1 MKLLT
6 GFLMTWGNFCSLPC
20 PLKRWDDN
28 CKSLMLGFLPTIGLV
43 IGLLWA
49 AIYVGLVYLSF
60 PFLVVSFI
68 LAFLP
73 FCLCGFMHMDG
84 FMDCSDAIMSRR
96 PLEERQRILKD
107 THTGAFSVISAV
119 FMILGYFAF
128 ISTAAS
134 MGMDFVN
141 IVIITVLSRSVAG
154 LEVLLSKPLGA
165 SQYAAL
171 AGCSAPEI
179 CAGEVAVTN
188 QTCRTAETDESDLT
202 QETAETKQKP
212 TASTKKQGIILLM
225 IQLIIYTASGFLAST
240 FYPSTALVY
249 GAVVVGTF
257 IAITYAKKQLGGMS
271 GDIAGYGI
279 VWGEFCGVAML
290 VFC

>member
-1 MKLLT
+1 
-6 GFLMTWGNFCSLPC
+6 
-20 PLKRWDDN
+20 
-28 CKSLMLGFLPTIGLV
+28 
-43 IGLLWA
+43 
-49 AIYVGLVYLSF
+49 
-60 PFLVVSFI
+60 
-68 LAFLP
+68 
-73 FCLCGFMHMDG
+73 
-84 FMDCSDAIMSRR
+84 MDCSDAIMSRR
-96 PLEERQRILKD
+96 PLEEKQRILKD
-107 THTGAFSVISAV
+107 THTGAFAVISAV

-141 IVIITVLSRSVAG
+141 IVIITVLSRSIAG
-154 LEVLLSKPLGA
+154 LEVLLSRSLGT

-171 AGCSAPEI
+171 ADSSVSGADETGETSAADE
-179 CAGEVAVTN
+179 ADVTE
-188 QTCRTAETDESDLT
+188 ETDMTE
-202 QETAETKQKP
+202 EAAEIKQKP
-212 TASTKKQGIILLM
+212 TAATKKQGIILLI

-249 GAVVVGTF
+249 GAVVIGTF

>member
-107 THTGAFSVISAV
+107 THTGAFAVISAV

-154 LEVLLSKPLGA
+154 LEVLLSRPLGT

-171 AGCSAPEI
+171 VDSSAPEI
-179 CAGEVAVTN
+179 CAGEVVVDE
-188 QTCRTAETDESDLT
+188 ETDMTEDA
-202 QETAETKQKP
+202 AETKQKP
-212 TASTKKQGIILLM
+212 TAATKKQGIILLM

-249 GAVVVGTF
+249 GAVVIGTF
-257 IAITYAKKQLGGMS
+257 ISITYAKKQLGGMS

>member
-20 PLKRWDDN
+20 PVKRWDDN
-28 CKSLMLGFLPTIGLV
+28 CKSLMLGFLPTIGLI

-49 AIYVGLVYLSF
+49 GIYVGLVYLSF

-73 FCLCGFMHMDG
+73 FVLCGFMHADG

-107 THTGAFSVISAV
+107 THTGAFAVISAV

-141 IVIITVLSRSVAG
+141 IVIITVLSRAIAG
-154 LEVLLSKPLGA
+154 LEVLLSKPLGT
-165 SQYAAL
+165 SQYASL
-171 AGCSAPEI
+171 SESI
-179 CAGEVAVTN
+179 FSSSDETE
-188 QTCRTAETDESDLT
+188 AETQDE
-202 QETAETKQKP
+202 AEEKP
-212 TASTKKQGIILLM
+212 AAATKKQGIMLLL
-225 IQLIIYTASGFLAST
+225 IQLVIYTALGFWAST
-240 FYPSTALVY
+240 YYASTALVY
-249 GAVVVGTF
+249 GAVVLGTF
-257 IAITYAKKQLGGMS
+257 ISITYAKKQLGGMS

>member
-20 PLKRWDDN
+20 PVKRWDDN
-28 CKSLMLGFLPTIGLV
+28 CKSLMLGFLPTIGLI

-49 AIYVGLVYLSF
+49 GIYVGLVYLSF

-73 FCLCGFMHMDG
+73 FVLCGFMHADG

-96 PLEERQRILKD
+96 PLEDRQRILKD
-107 THTGAFSVISAV
+107 THTGAFAVISAV

-141 IVIITVLSRSVAG
+141 IVIITVLSRSIAG
-154 LEVLLSKPLGA
+154 LEVLLSKPLGT
-165 SQYAAL
+165 SQYASL
-171 AGCSAPEI
+171 SESSFSSSD
-179 CAGEVAVTN
+179 ETE
-188 QTCRTAETDESDLT
+188 AETQDE
-202 QETAETKQKP
+202 AEEKP
-212 TASTKKQGIILLM
+212 AAATKKQGIMLLL
-225 IQLIIYTASGFLAST
+225 IQLVIYTALGFWAST
-240 FYPSTALVY
+240 YYASTALVY
-249 GAVVVGTF
+249 GAVVLGTF
-257 IAITYAKKQLGGMS
+257 ISITYAKKQLGGMS

-279 VWGEFCGVAML
+279 VWGEFCGIAML

>member
-20 PLKRWDDN
+20 PVKRWDDN
-28 CKSLMLGFLPTIGLV
+28 CKSLMLGFLPTIGLI

-49 AIYVGLVYLSF
+49 GIYVGLVYLSF

-107 THTGAFSVISAV
+107 THTGAFAVISAV

-141 IVIITVLSRSVAG
+141 IVIITVLSRSIAG
-154 LEVLLSKPLGA
+154 LEVLLSRPLGT
-165 SQYAAL
+165 SQYATL
-171 AGCSAPEI
+171 SESI
-179 CAGEVAVTN
+179 FSSSDETE
-188 QTCRTAETDESDLT
+188 AETQDE
-202 QETAETKQKP
+202 AEEKP
-212 TASTKKQGIILLM
+212 AAATKKQGIMLLL
-225 IQLIIYTASGFLAST
+225 IQLVIYTALGFWAST
-240 FYPSTALVY
+240 YYASTALVY
-249 GAVVVGTF
+249 GVVVLGTF
-257 IAITYAKKQLGGMS
+257 ISITYAKKQLGGMS

>member
-1 MKLLT
+1 MKYLT

-20 PLKRWDDN
+20 PVKRWDND
-28 CKSLMLGFLPTIGLV
+28 CKSLMLGFLPTIGLI

-49 AIYVGLVYLSF
+49 AIYVGLVYLGF

-73 FCLCGFMHMDG
+73 FALCGFMHMDG

-96 PLEERQRILKD
+96 PLEDRQRILKD
-107 THTGAFSVISAV
+107 THTGAFAVISAI

-128 ISTAAS
+128 VSTAAS

-141 IVIITVLSRSVAG
+141 IVIITVLSRSVSG
-154 LEVLLSKPLGA
+154 LEVLLSKPLDT
-165 SQYAAL
+165 SQYVVLSDSSSSAANTDE
-171 AGCSAPEI
+171 ANDA
-179 CAGEVAVTN
+179 
-188 QTCRTAETDESDLT
+188 AETADPVGPEESP
-202 QETAETKQKP
+202 QKP
-212 TASTKKQGIILLM
+212 AASTKKQGVVLLL
-225 IQLIIYTASGFLAST
+225 IQLVIYSALGFWASS
-240 FYPSTALVY
+240 FYASTALVY
-249 GAVVVGTF
+249 GAVVLGTF
-257 IAITYAKKQLGGMS
+257 ISITYAKKQLGGMS

>member
-20 PLKRWDDN
+20 PVKRWDDN
-28 CKSLMLGFLPTIGLV
+28 CKSLMLGFLPTIGLI

-49 AIYVGLVYLSF
+49 GIYVGLVYLSF

-73 FCLCGFMHMDG
+73 FALCGFMHADG

-96 PLEERQRILKD
+96 PLEDRQRILKD
-107 THTGAFSVISAV
+107 THTGAFAVISAM

-141 IVIITVLSRSVAG
+141 IVIITVLSRAIAG
-154 LEVLLSKPLGA
+154 LEVLLSKPLGT
-165 SQYAAL
+165 SQYASL
-171 AGCSAPEI
+171 SESI
-179 CAGEVAVTN
+179 FSSSDETE
-188 QTCRTAETDESDLT
+188 AETQDE
-202 QETAETKQKP
+202 AEEKP
-212 TASTKKQGIILLM
+212 AAATKKQGIMLLL
-225 IQLIIYTASGFLAST
+225 IQLVIYTALGFWAST
-240 FYPSTALVY
+240 YYASTALVY
-249 GAVVVGTF
+249 GAVVLGTF
-257 IAITYAKKQLGGMS
+257 ISITYAKKQLGGMS

>member
-20 PLKRWDDN
+20 PVKRWDDN
-28 CKSLMLGFLPTIGLV
+28 CKSLMLGFLPTIGLI

-49 AIYVGLVYLSF
+49 GIYVGLVYLSF

-107 THTGAFSVISAV
+107 THTGAFAVISAV

-141 IVIITVLSRSVAG
+141 IVIITVLSRSIAG
-154 LEVLLSKPLGA
+154 LEVLLSKPLGT

-171 AGCSAPEI
+171 ADSSAPEI
-179 CAGEVAVTN
+179 HGDEAVVTE
-188 QTCRTAETDESDLT
+188 ETDMTEKA
-202 QETAETKQKP
+202 AETKQKP
-212 TASTKKQGIILLM
+212 TAATKKQGIILLL
-225 IQLIIYTASGFLAST
+225 IQLIIYTALGFLASS

-249 GAVVVGTF
+249 GAVVIGTF

>member
-20 PLKRWDDN
+20 PVKRWDDN
-28 CKSLMLGFLPTIGLV
+28 CKSLMLGFLPTIGLI

-49 AIYVGLVYLSF
+49 GIYVGLVYLSF

-107 THTGAFSVISAV
+107 THTGAFAVISAV

-141 IVIITVLSRSVAG
+141 IVIITVLSRSIAG
-154 LEVLLSKPLGA
+154 LEVLLSKPLGT

-171 AGCSAPEI
+171 ADSSVPEI
-179 CAGEVAVTN
+179 HADEAVVTE
-188 QTCRTAETDESDLT
+188 ETDMTEKA
-202 QETAETKQKP
+202 AETKQKP
-212 TASTKKQGIILLM
+212 TAATKKQGIILLL
-225 IQLIIYTASGFLAST
+225 IQLIIYTALGFLASS

-249 GAVVVGTF
+249 GAVVIGTF

>member
-1 MKLLT
+1 MLKYLT
-6 GFLMTWGNFCSLPC
+6 GFFMTWGNFCSLPC
-20 PLKRWDDN
+20 PVKRWDNN

-43 IGLLWA
+43 IGLIWA
-49 AIYVGLVYLSF
+49 AIYVGLVYLGF

-73 FCLCGFMHMDG
+73 FALCGFMHMDG

-96 PLEERQRILKD
+96 PLEDRQRILKD
-107 THTGAFSVISAV
+107 THTGAFAVISAI

-128 ISTAAS
+128 VSTAAS

-141 IVIITVLSRSVAG
+141 IVIITVLSRSVSG
-154 LEVLLSKPLGA
+154 LEVLLSKPLGT
-165 SQYAAL
+165 SQYVAL
-171 AGCSAPEI
+171 S
-179 CAGEVAVTN
+179 
-188 QTCRTAETDESDLT
+188 DESESAADT
-202 QETAETKQKP
+202 DKSIDAAETAEAEEAEESPQKP
-212 TASTKKQGIILLM
+212 AAATKKQGVVLLL
-225 IQLIIYTASGFLAST
+225 IQLVIYSALGFWASS
-240 FYPSTALVY
+240 FYASTALVY
-249 GAVVVGTF
+249 GAVVLGTF
-257 IAITYAKKQLGGMS
+257 ISISYAKKQLGGMS

>member
-20 PLKRWDDN
+20 PVKRWDDN

-43 IGLLWA
+43 IGLLWSG
-49 AIYVGLVYLSF
+49 IYVGLVYLSF

-73 FCLCGFMHMDG
+73 FSLCGFMHMDG

-96 PLEERQRILKD
+96 PLEEKQRILKD
-107 THTGAFSVISAV
+107 THTGAFAVISAM

-141 IVIITVLSRSVAG
+141 IVIITVLSRSIAG
-154 LEVLLSKPLGA
+154 LEVLLSRPLGS
-165 SQYAAL
+165 SQYATL
-171 AGCSAPEI
+171 ADSSVSEADETGETSAADE
-179 CAGEVAVTN
+179 ADVTE
-188 QTCRTAETDESDLT
+188 ETDMTE
-202 QETAETKQKP
+202 EAAETKQKP
-212 TASTKKQGIILLM
+212 TAATKKQGIILLI
-225 IQLIIYTASGFLAST
+225 IQLIIYTASGFLASS

-249 GAVVVGTF
+249 GAVVIGTF

>member
-20 PLKRWDDN
+20 PVKRWDDN

-49 AIYVGLVYLSF
+49 GIYVGLVYLSF

-73 FCLCGFMHMDG
+73 FSLCGFMHMDG

-96 PLEERQRILKD
+96 PLEEKQRILKD
-107 THTGAFSVISAV
+107 THTGAFAVISAV

-141 IVIITVLSRSVAG
+141 IVIITVLSRSIAG
-154 LEVLLSKPLGA
+154 LEVLLSRPLGT

-171 AGCSAPEI
+171 ADSSVSEADETGETSAADE
-179 CAGEVAVTN
+179 ADVTE
-188 QTCRTAETDESDLT
+188 ETDMTE
-202 QETAETKQKP
+202 ETAETKQKP
-212 TASTKKQGIILLM
+212 AAATKKQGIILLL
-225 IQLIIYTASGFLAST
+225 IQLIIYTASGFLASS

-249 GAVVVGTF
+249 GAVFVGTF

>member
-20 PLKRWDDN
+20 PVKRWDDN
-28 CKSLMLGFLPTIGLV
+28 CNSLMLGFLPTIGLI

-49 AIYVGLVYLSF
+49 GTYVGLVYLSF

-73 FCLCGFMHMDG
+73 FALCGFMHADG

-96 PLEERQRILKD
+96 PLEDRQRILKD
-107 THTGAFSVISAV
+107 THTGAFAVISAV

-141 IVIITVLSRSVAG
+141 IVIITVLSRSIAG
-154 LEVLLSKPLGA
+154 LEVLLSKPLGT
-165 SQYAAL
+165 SQYASL
-171 AGCSAPEI
+171 SESI
-179 CAGEVAVTN
+179 FSSSDETE
-188 QTCRTAETDESDLT
+188 AETQDE
-202 QETAETKQKP
+202 AEEKP
-212 TASTKKQGIILLM
+212 AAATKKQGIMLLL
-225 IQLIIYTASGFLAST
+225 IQLVIYTALGFWAST
-240 FYPSTALVY
+240 YYASTALVY
-249 GAVVVGTF
+249 GAVVLGTF
-257 IAITYAKKQLGGMS
+257 ISITYAKKQLGGMS

-279 VWGEFCGVAML
+279 VWGEFCGIAML

>member
-20 PLKRWDDN
+20 PVKRWDDN

-49 AIYVGLVYLSF
+49 GIYVGLVYLSF

-107 THTGAFSVISAV
+107 THTGAFAVISAV

-141 IVIITVLSRSVAG
+141 IVIITVLSRSIAG
-154 LEVLLSKPLGA
+154 LEVLLSRPLGT

-171 AGCSAPEI
+171 ADSSAPEI
-179 CAGEVAVTN
+179 CADEAVVTE
-188 QTCRTAETDESDLT
+188 ETDMTE
-202 QETAETKQKP
+202 ETAETKQKP
-212 TASTKKQGIILLM
+212 APATKKQGIILLL
-225 IQLIIYTASGFLAST
+225 IQLIIYTASGFLASS

-249 GAVVVGTF
+249 GAVVIGTF

>member
-20 PLKRWDDN
+20 PVKRWDDN
-28 CKSLMLGFLPTIGLV
+28 CKSLMLGFLPTIGLI

-49 AIYVGLVYLSF
+49 GIYVGLVYLSF

-73 FCLCGFMHMDG
+73 FALCGFMHADG

-96 PLEERQRILKD
+96 PLEDRQRILKD
-107 THTGAFSVISAV
+107 THTGAFAVISAV

-141 IVIITVLSRSVAG
+141 IVIITVLSRAIAG
-154 LEVLLSKPLGA
+154 LEVLLSKPLGT
-165 SQYAAL
+165 SQYASL
-171 AGCSAPEI
+171 SESIFSASDET
-179 CAGEVAVTN
+179 E
-188 QTCRTAETDESDLT
+188 AETQDE
-202 QETAETKQKP
+202 AEEKP
-212 TASTKKQGIILLM
+212 AAATKKQGIMLLL
-225 IQLIIYTASGFLAST
+225 IQLVIYTALGFWAST
-240 FYPSTALVY
+240 YYASTALVY
-249 GAVVVGTF
+249 GAVVLGTF
-257 IAITYAKKQLGGMS
+257 ISITYAKKQLGGMS

-279 VWGEFCGVAML
+279 VWGEFCGIAML

>member
-1 MKLLT
+1 
-6 GFLMTWGNFCSLPC
+6 MTWGNFCSLPC
-20 PLKRWDDN
+20 PVKRWDNN

-43 IGLLWA
+43 IGLIWA
-49 AIYVGLVYLSF
+49 AIYVGLVYLGF

-73 FCLCGFMHMDG
+73 FALCGFMHMDG

-96 PLEERQRILKD
+96 PLEDRQRILKD
-107 THTGAFSVISAV
+107 THTGAFAVISAI

-128 ISTAAS
+128 VSTAAS

-141 IVIITVLSRSVAG
+141 IVIITVLSRSVSG
-154 LEVLLSKPLGA
+154 LEVLLSKPLGT
-165 SQYAAL
+165 SQYVAL
-171 AGCSAPEI
+171 SDG
-179 CAGEVAVTN
+179 VASEAN
-188 QTCRTAETDESDLT
+188 DDEADEAYETEKT
-202 QETAETKQKP
+202 EQKP
-212 TASTKKQGIILLM
+212 VAATKRQGLVLLLIHLVIYSALGFWAS
-225 IQLIIYTASGFLAST
+225 S
-240 FYPSTALVY
+240 FYASTALVY
-249 GAVVVGTF
+249 GAVVLGTF
-257 IAITYAKKQLGGMS
+257 ISITYAKKQLGGMS

>member
-20 PLKRWDDN
+20 PVKRWDDN
-28 CKSLMLGFLPTIGLV
+28 CKSLMLGFLPTIGLI

-49 AIYVGLVYLSF
+49 GIYVGLVYLSF

-107 THTGAFSVISAV
+107 THTGAFAVISAV

-141 IVIITVLSRSVAG
+141 IVIITVLSRAIAG
-154 LEVLLSKPLGA
+154 LEVLLSKPLGT
-165 SQYAAL
+165 SQYASL
-171 AGCSAPEI
+171 SESI
-179 CAGEVAVTN
+179 FSSSDETE
-188 QTCRTAETDESDLT
+188 AETQDE
-202 QETAETKQKP
+202 AEEKP
-212 TASTKKQGIILLM
+212 AAATKKQGIMLLL
-225 IQLIIYTASGFLAST
+225 IQLVIYTALGFWAST
-240 FYPSTALVY
+240 YYASTALVY
-249 GAVVVGTF
+249 GAVVLGTF
-257 IAITYAKKQLGGMS
+257 ISITYAKKQLGGMS

>member
-6 GFLMTWGNFCSLPC
+6 GFLMSWGNFCSLPC
-20 PLKRWDDN
+20 PVKRWDDN

-43 IGLLWA
+43 IGLLWSG
-49 AIYVGLVYLSF
+49 IYVGLVYLSF

-73 FCLCGFMHMDG
+73 FSLCGFMHMDG

-96 PLEERQRILKD
+96 PLEEKQRILKD
-107 THTGAFSVISAV
+107 THTGAFAVISAV

-141 IVIITVLSRSVAG
+141 IVIITVLSRSIAG
-154 LEVLLSKPLGA
+154 LEVLLSRSLGT

-171 AGCSAPEI
+171 ADSSVSGADETGETSAADE
-179 CAGEVAVTN
+179 ADVTE
-188 QTCRTAETDESDLT
+188 ETDMTE
-202 QETAETKQKP
+202 EAAEIKQKP
-212 TASTKKQGIILLM
+212 TAATKKQGIILLI

-249 GAVVVGTF
+249 GAVVIGTF

>member
-20 PLKRWDDN
+20 PVKRWDDN

-49 AIYVGLVYLSF
+49 GIYVGLVYLSF

-73 FCLCGFMHMDG
+73 FSLCGFMHMDG

-107 THTGAFSVISAV
+107 THTGAFAVISAV

-141 IVIITVLSRSVAG
+141 IVIITVLSRSIAG
-154 LEVLLSKPLGA
+154 LEVLLSRPLGT

-171 AGCSAPEI
+171 ADSSAPEI
-179 CAGEVAVTN
+179 CADEAVVTE
-188 QTCRTAETDESDLT
+188 ETDMTE
-202 QETAETKQKP
+202 ETAETKQKP
-212 TASTKKQGIILLM
+212 APATKKQGIILLL
-225 IQLIIYTASGFLAST
+225 IQLIIYTASGFLASS

-249 GAVVVGTF
+249 GAVVIGTF

>member
-20 PLKRWDDN
+20 PVKRWDDN

-49 AIYVGLVYLSF
+49 GIYVGLVYLSF

-73 FCLCGFMHMDG
+73 FSLCGFMHMDG

-96 PLEERQRILKD
+96 PLEERQCILKD
-107 THTGAFSVISAV
+107 THTGAFAVISAV

-141 IVIITVLSRSVAG
+141 IVIITVLSRSIAG
-154 LEVLLSKPLGA
+154 LEVLLSRPLGT

-171 AGCSAPEI
+171 ADSSAPEI
-179 CAGEVAVTN
+179 CADEADEADVADVTEEKDM
-188 QTCRTAETDESDLT
+188 TE
-202 QETAETKQKP
+202 ETAETKQKP
-212 TASTKKQGIILLM
+212 ATATKKQGIILLI

-249 GAVVVGTF
+249 GAVVIGTF

>member
-20 PLKRWDDN
+20 PVKRWDDN

-49 AIYVGLVYLSF
+49 GIYVGLVYLSF

-73 FCLCGFMHMDG
+73 FSLCGFMHMDG

-96 PLEERQRILKD
+96 PLEEKQRILKD
-107 THTGAFSVISAV
+107 THTGAFAVISAV

-141 IVIITVLSRSVAG
+141 IVIITVLSRSIAG
-154 LEVLLSKPLGA
+154 LEVLLSRPLGT

-171 AGCSAPEI
+171 ALSSVSEADETGETSAADE
-179 CAGEVAVTN
+179 ADVTE
-188 QTCRTAETDESDLT
+188 ETDMTE
-202 QETAETKQKP
+202 EAAETKQKP
-212 TASTKKQGIILLM
+212 TAATKKQGIILLI

-249 GAVVVGTF
+249 GAVVIGTF

>member
-20 PLKRWDDN
+20 PVKRWDDN
-28 CKSLMLGFLPTIGLV
+28 CKSLMLGFLPTIGLI

-49 AIYVGLVYLSF
+49 GIYVGLVYLSF

-73 FCLCGFMHMDG
+73 FALCGFMHADG

-96 PLEERQRILKD
+96 PLEDRQRILKD
-107 THTGAFSVISAV
+107 THTGAFAVISAV

-141 IVIITVLSRSVAG
+141 IVIITVLSRAIAG
-154 LEVLLSKPLGA
+154 LEVLLSKPLGT
-165 SQYAAL
+165 SQYASL
-171 AGCSAPEI
+171 SESSFSSSD
-179 CAGEVAVTN
+179 ETE
-188 QTCRTAETDESDLT
+188 AETQDE
-202 QETAETKQKP
+202 AEEKP
-212 TASTKKQGIILLM
+212 AAATKKQGIMLLL
-225 IQLIIYTASGFLAST
+225 IQLVIYTALGFWAST
-240 FYPSTALVY
+240 YYASTALVY
-249 GAVVVGTF
+249 GAVVLGTF
-257 IAITYAKKQLGGMS
+257 ISITYAKKQLGGMS

-279 VWGEFCGVAML
+279 VWGEFCGIAML

>member
-1 MKLLT
+1 MLKYLT
-6 GFLMTWGNFCSLPC
+6 GFFMTWGNFCSLPC
-20 PLKRWDDN
+20 PVKRWDNN

-43 IGLLWA
+43 IGLIWA
-49 AIYVGLVYLSF
+49 AIYVGLVYLGF

-73 FCLCGFMHMDG
+73 FALCGFMHMDG

-96 PLEERQRILKD
+96 PLEDRQRILKD
-107 THTGAFSVISAV
+107 THTGAFAVISAI

-128 ISTAAS
+128 VSTAAS

-141 IVIITVLSRSVAG
+141 IVIITVLSRSVSG
-154 LEVLLSKPLGA
+154 LEVLLSKPLGT
-165 SQYAAL
+165 SQYVAL
-171 AGCSAPEI
+171 SDG
-179 CAGEVAVTN
+179 VASEASE
-188 QTCRTAETDESDLT
+188 AEETEESP
-202 QETAETKQKP
+202 QKP
-212 TASTKKQGIILLM
+212 AAATKKQGVVLLL
-225 IQLIIYTASGFLAST
+225 IQLVIYSALGFWASS
-240 FYPSTALVY
+240 FYASTALVY
-249 GAVVVGTF
+249 GVVVLGTF
-257 IAITYAKKQLGGMS
+257 ISISYAKKQLGGMS

>member
-20 PLKRWDDN
+20 PVKRWDDN

-49 AIYVGLVYLSF
+49 GIYVGLVYLSF

-107 THTGAFSVISAV
+107 THTGAFAVISAV

-141 IVIITVLSRSVAG
+141 IVIITVLSRSIAG
-154 LEVLLSKPLGA
+154 LEVLLSRPLGT

-171 AGCSAPEI
+171 ADSSVSEI
-179 CAGEVAVTN
+179 CADDTVVT
-188 QTCRTAETDESDLT
+188 E
-202 QETAETKQKP
+202 ETAETKQKP
-212 TASTKKQGIILLM
+212 AAATKKQGIILLI
-225 IQLIIYTASGFLAST
+225 IQLIIYTASGFLASS

-257 IAITYAKKQLGGMS
+257 IAITYAKKQLCGMS

>member
-20 PLKRWDDN
+20 PVKRWDDN

-49 AIYVGLVYLSF
+49 GIYVGLVYLSF

-73 FCLCGFMHMDG
+73 FSLCGFMHMDG

-107 THTGAFSVISAV
+107 THTGAFAVISAV

-141 IVIITVLSRSVAG
+141 IVIITVLSRSIAG
-154 LEVLLSKPLGA
+154 LEVLLSRPLGT

-171 AGCSAPEI
+171 ADSSVSEADETGETSAADE
-179 CAGEVAVTN
+179 ADVTE
-188 QTCRTAETDESDLT
+188 ETDMTE
-202 QETAETKQKP
+202 EAAEIKQKP
-212 TASTKKQGIILLM
+212 TAATKKQGIILLI

-249 GAVVVGTF
+249 GAVVIGTF

>member
-20 PLKRWDDN
+20 PVKRWDDN

-49 AIYVGLVYLSF
+49 GIYVGLVYLSF

-73 FCLCGFMHMDG
+73 FSLCGFMHMDG

-96 PLEERQRILKD
+96 PLEEKQRILKD
-107 THTGAFSVISAV
+107 THTGAFAVISAV

-141 IVIITVLSRSVAG
+141 IVIITVLSRSIAG
-154 LEVLLSKPLGA
+154 LEVLLSRPLGT

-171 AGCSAPEI
+171 ADSSVSEADETGETSAADE
-179 CAGEVAVTN
+179 ADVTEEADM
-188 QTCRTAETDESDLT
+188 TEEA
-202 QETAETKQKP
+202 AETKQKP
-212 TASTKKQGIILLM
+212 TAATKKQGIILLI

-249 GAVVVGTF
+249 GAVVIGTF